1 MNSMSLILT
10 LAGISVSLAVALE
23 PIIGP
28 KRPAAPDY
36 DTLTAPWRTVI
47 GPIHPDDPTPTDQE
61 RQP

>member
-28 KRPAAPDY
+28 KRP
-36 DTLTAPWRTVI
+36 T
-47 GPIHPDDPTPTDQE
+47 GPEE
-61 RQP
+61 RP